1 MVESAIIPE
10 NTVIEGNGD
19 GPVVQLRDSKSRIFL
34 VAVTI
39 NEVVEQESFE
49 LSLFGSADGT
59 TWGAKPLLKF
69 PQQFYRGE
77 TPMLLDLTNQPDVK
91 YLRAHWEVNRW
102 GRGPDRA
109 RFVVSA
115 TVKEVPREM
124 LTAK

>member
-1 MVESAIIPE
+1 
-10 NTVIEGNGD
+10 
-19 GPVVQLRDSKSRIFL
+19 
-34 VAVTI
+34 
-39 NEVVEQESFE
+39 
-49 LSLFGSADGT
+49 
-59 TWGAKPLLKF
+59 
-69 PQQFYRGE
+69 
-77 TPMLLDLTNQPDVK
+77 MLLDLTNQPDVK